1 MNSNDQASPGIC
13 GVIFDLDGT
22 LVDSRLDFPAMRAET
37 GCPAGTGLLEYQAQL
52 ASAHERQR
60 MGEIIHRHEMSGAMS
75 ASWMPGAQALLARMD
90 QAAMPIGIFT
100 RNSRQAAGL
109 MIESLGIPCTD
120 LVARED
126 AAAKPDPE
134 GLHLLIDRWQL
145 PLSGL
150 LSVGD
155 FHYDLEAASNAGV
168 IACLYDPLG
177 DSPFR
182 EQADRVI
189 RHFDELLAPLFGD

>member
-1 MNSNDQASPGIC
+1 MIAPLAEIYA
-13 GVIFDLDGT
+13 VVFDLDGT

-52 ASAHERQR
+52 ATEGQRLR
-60 MGEIIHRHEMSGAMS
+60 MGEIIHRYEMTGATT
-75 ASWMPGAQALLARMD
+75 ASWMPGAQALLAHMD
-90 QAAMPIGIFT
+90 RAAMPIGIFT
-100 RNSRQAAGL
+100 RNSREAAGL

-134 GLHLLIDRWQL
+134 GLHLFIRRWQL
-145 PLSGL
+145 SASRL

-155 FHYDLEAASNAGV
+155 FSYDLEAARNAD
-168 IACLYDPLG
+168 IRACLYDPVG

-182 EQADRVI
+182 EQADLVI
-189 RHFDELLAPLFGD
+189 AHFDELLGPLCGE

>member
-1 MNSNDQASPGIC
+1 MDGIC
-13 GVIFDLDGT
+13 GVVFDLDGT

-52 ASAHERQR
+52 ATDRQR
-60 MGEIIHRHEMSGAMS
+60 QTMGDIIHRYEMSGARS
-75 ASWMPGAQALLARMD
+75 ASWMPGARDLLARMD

-100 RNSRQAAGL
+100 RNSREAAGL

-134 GLHLLIDRWQL
+134 GLHLFIDRWRL
-145 PLSGL
+145 PTSRL

-155 FHYDLEAASNAGV
+155 FRYDLEAARNAGV
-168 IACLYDPLG
+168 IACLYDPAG
-177 DSPFR
+177 DSPLR
-182 EQADRVI
+182 EQADLVI
-189 RHFDELLAPLFGD
+189 GHFDELLGPLFGD

>member
-1 MNSNDQASPGIC
+1 MGIVS
-13 GVIFDLDGT
+13 GVVFDLDGT

-37 GCPAGTGLLEYQAQL
+37 GCPEGTGLLEYQAQL
-52 ASAHERQR
+52 ATARQRQR
-60 MGEIIHRHEMSGAMS
+60 MGEIIHRYEMSGARS

-90 QAAMPIGIFT
+90 RVAMPIGIFT

-134 GLHLLIDRWQL
+134 GLHLFIERWQL
-145 PLSGL
+145 PGSRL

-155 FHYDLEAASNAGV
+155 FRYDLEAARNAN
-168 IACLYDPLG
+168 IRACLYDPAG

-182 EQADRVI
+182 ELADLVI
-189 RHFDELLAPLFGD
+189 GHFDDLLDPLFGE